1 MTVSSSLVL
10 HIQPHTGFIL
20 HLAGVQSFSLPCAGP
35 HAQEAGKGV
44 MIPAKGVMIPHNS
57 GDLQGIFKVCTGK
70 CAYMYVF
77 ARCVTAS
84 CGGQTGRSGP
94 LKLES

>member
-1 MTVSSSLVL
+1 MRSRLTELMTVSSSLVL
-10 HIQPHTGFIL
+10 HIHHTLG
-20 HLAGVQSFSLPCAGP
+20 SFSLPCAGP